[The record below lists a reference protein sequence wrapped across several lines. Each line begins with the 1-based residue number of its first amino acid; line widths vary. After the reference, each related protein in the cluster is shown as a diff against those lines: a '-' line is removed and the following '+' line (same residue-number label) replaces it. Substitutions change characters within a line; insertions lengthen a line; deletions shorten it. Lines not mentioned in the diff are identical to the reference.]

1 MSRLLLGLAV
11 IAALLF
17 ATNPSRA
24 EFNAFVQGYAAS
36 KITEEARKRGE
47 ANPDSA
53 GQFGGALV
61 GLVMPALP
69 IEQRNFLVFSVYEVH
84 LSESDAAKKCSFL
97 GIAKQFLPLGECKL
111 D

>member
-1 MSRLLLGLAV
+1 MRFLLGLAIV
-11 IAALLF
+11 AGLLF
-17 ATNPSRA
+17 VTNPSRP
-24 EFNAFVQGYAAS
+24 EFNAFVQTYVAN
-36 KITEEARKRGE
+36 KITEDARKRGDE
-47 ANPDSA
+47 NPDGA

-69 IEQRNFLVFSVYEVH
+69 IEQRNFLLFSIYDVH
-84 LSESDAAKKCSFL
+84 LSQNDSGKKCSFI